1 MSPIDRRT
9 FIKTAAASAGLLA
22 AGSARGAQADGLVN
36 LALPGLGADHV
47 NPATPIDH
55 VVVVMMEN
63 RSVDHYLGWY
73 GNENPHFDA
82 TQHRTY
88 LDEAAN
94 PVDTENWG
102 AAGRQDYSG
111 CGYEDPGH
119 GHGHGVVQARNTD
132 AGGRGN
138 EPDGFLKPGSG
149 NDEFAISYY
158 QPEDI
163 PVTAALTRQFTTFDR
178 YFCSWL
184 GSTYPNR
191 EYMHSA
197 QSGGITNN
205 DFPPQRAGS
214 NPAWV
219 AGFDWPTIWTAL
231 DAKGVTWKYYYSN
244 LPVIALW
251 GPRHAKGARHVSEYY
266 ADCAA
271 GTLPQVAFV
280 DPFFVAPG
288 GLANDDHPHADIRLG
303 QMFLSDVTRAFM
315 ESSAWHD
322 GALFITYDE
331 WGGFWDHVAPPTVA
345 DPRATD
351 PVGEFGKLGFRVPTQ
366 LISPYAAGGRVD
378 SGVYDH
384 TSILKFIETN
394 WGLKPMAQWDPGTR
408 DPGER
413 NIVSAFGRSFT
424 YDPEAG
430 DRFLD
435 APAYEA
441 PAAANV
447 PCEGHDTP
455 VADLYA
461 LVENGWMETYGFR
474 TDFPFADAYRSTL
487 PILR

>member
-1 MSPIDRRT
+1 MPLDRRA
-9 FIKTAAASAGLLA
+9 FLKTAGIGAGLLA
-22 AGSARGAQADGLVN
+22 TRSTGARADTAN
-36 LALPGLGADHV
+36 LALPNLGLDHV
-47 NPATPIDH
+47 HPRTPIDH

-73 GNENPHFDA
+73 RAENRRFDG
-82 TQHRTY
+82 TQERWYIGADDARH
-88 LDEAAN
+88 
-94 PVDTENWG
+94 DTENWG
-102 AAGRQDYSG
+102 TAGRADFSG
-111 CGYEDPGH
+111 CEYNDPGH
-119 GHGHGVVQARNTD
+119 GHSAGVVQATSTD
-132 AGGRGN
+132 AGGKRG
-138 EPDGFLKPGSG
+138 EPDGFLKEGSG
-149 NDEFAISYY
+149 NDEFALSYY
-158 QPEDI
+158 QPDDI

-178 YFCSWL
+178 YFCAWL

-197 QSGGITNN
+197 QSGGVSNN
-205 DFPPQRAGS
+205 DFPPQRADE
-214 NPAWV
+214 NPAWLT
-219 AGFDWPTIWTAL
+219 GFDWPTIWSAL
-231 DAKGVTWKYYYSN
+231 DAKGVTWAYYYSN

-251 GPRHAKGARHVSEYY
+251 GPRHAKNARHVSTYY

-280 DPFFVAPG
+280 DPFFVAPE

-315 ESSAWHD
+315 ESAHWHD

-331 WGGFWDHVAPPTVA
+331 WGGFWDHVAPPTVD
-345 DPRATD
+345 DPRSDHEA
-351 PVGEFGKLGFRVPTQ
+351 EFGKLGFRVPTT
-366 LISPYAAGGRVD
+366 LVSPFAAGGRVD
-378 SGVYDH
+378 HGFYDH

-394 WGLKPMAQWDPGTR
+394 WGLLPMRQWDPGTR
-408 DPGER
+408 DPGNR
-413 NIVSAFGRSFT
+413 NIVQAFGSFA
-424 YDPEAG
+424 YDGEAAE
-430 DRFLD
+430 RFLD
-435 APAYEA
+435 TPAYEA

-455 VADLYA
+455 VADLFQ